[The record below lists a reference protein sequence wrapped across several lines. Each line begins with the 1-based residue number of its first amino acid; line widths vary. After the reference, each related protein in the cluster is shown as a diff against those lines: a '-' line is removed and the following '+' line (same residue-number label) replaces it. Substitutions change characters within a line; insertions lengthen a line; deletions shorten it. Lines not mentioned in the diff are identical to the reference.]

1 MKGVTSE
8 AEWRFVVDAKKNN
21 QERADL
27 RDDLRLQRKPVP
39 ISDLA
44 KEMEKKNEKLRTA
57 GHDEMIL
64 EELLAGRLYTGPMC
78 KSRWPIRPK
87 SAHAV
92 HTGLC
97 ISLCLSRGPYHS
109 RADQKYN
116 AVLRFKSGAPKVDSE
131 QQVTFAQ
138 KQCMELCLGKWA
150 KERDGTL
157 QWQWQTY
164 AGGECPYTT
173 TQALP
178 LFEHTESLS
187 TICQLRACPARAGS
201 TPSTAAF

>member
-1 MKGVTSE
+1 M
-8 AEWRFVVDAKKNN
+8 
-21 QERADL
+21 ADPSNPHM
-27 RDDLRLQRKPVP
+27 QC
-39 ISDLA
+39 
-44 KEMEKKNEKLRTA
+44 
-57 GHDEMIL
+57 
-64 EELLAGRLYTGPMC
+64 TGLHAHLT
-78 KSRWPIRPK
+78 WPI
-87 SAHAV
+87 
-92 HTGLC
+92 T
-97 ISLCLSRGPYHS
+97 

-116 AVLRFKSGAPKVDSE
+116 AVLRFKSGATKVDSE

-138 KQCMELCLGKWA
+138 KQCMELCLGKWV

-178 LFEHTESLS
+178 LFEHTESLP
-187 TICQLRACPARAGS
+187 TICQFRACPARAGS